1 VLERTDALATA
12 SRRAEDVSTADT
24 IRYGRALR
32 EEIMAVLSLHDIL
45 LAWQAGKMDYL
56 RAMELAQID
65 TIGELYKAA
74 EHSGVEIRTEPNE
87 HELQQAEMVA
97 DLIRG
102 QAKLQAA

>member
-1 VLERTDALATA
+1 
-12 SRRAEDVSTADT
+12 
-24 IRYGRALR
+24 
-32 EEIMAVLSLHDIL
+32 
-45 LAWQAGKMDYL
+45 
-56 RAMELAQID
+56 MELAQID